1 MTEMI
6 LGTEPIQSSHLDAR
20 ALGRL
25 RDKLMS
31 ERSAQAAL
39 AGEQDATVRELAG
52 QGDVD
57 SLLERELAEAAA
69 ARAREAI
76 DDIES
81 AFTRMDA
88 GTYGSCQSCG
98 EPIAVERLDAI
109 PHTRLCVACPGARLG
124 LLW

>member
-6 LGTEPIQSSHLDAR
+6 LGTEPIQSRHLDAR

-31 ERSAQAAL
+31 DRSAQAAL

-76 DDIES
+76 DDIDS
-81 AFTRMDA
+81 ALTRMDA
-88 GTYGSCQSCG
+88 GTYGSCESCG
-98 EPIAVERLDAI
+98 RPIAVERLDAI

>member
-25 RDKLMS
+25 RDELMS

-81 AFTRMDA
+81 ALTRMDA
-88 GTYGSCQSCG
+88 GTYGFCQSCG
-98 EPIAVERLDAI
+98 GPIAVERLDAI